1 MIVAVF
7 DTNIFLQGILSE
19 GGPAD
24 SCLRLVFDGSIYLV
38 VTDAVL
44 EEVEDVISRPSLV
57 SKFSQL
63 RTSRPR
69 FMIEKIYSKAIV
81 AENPTKIFSFQR
93 DPTDEIFINLALA
106 NHADYL
112 VSRDRD
118 LLDLRDDSAFSS
130 QFPDL
135 KIVSP
140 VGFLE
145 IVRAT

>member
-1 MIVAVF
+1 MIFAVL

-24 SCLRLVFDGSIYLV
+24 SWLKLVFDGSIYLI

-44 EEVEDVISRPSLV
+44 DEVEDVISRPSMV
-57 SKFSQL
+57 SKYSQL

-69 FMIEKIYSKAIV
+69 SMIEKIYSRAII
-81 AENPTKIFSFQR
+81 AENPKRIFTFQR

-112 VSRDRD
+112 VSRDND
-118 LLDLRDDSAFSS
+118 LMDLRSDSQFSS
-130 QFPDL
+130 QFPVL
-135 KIVSP
+135 TIVTP

-145 IVRAT
+145 IVRTT